1 MKLKSALWLGLVSC
15 TMVSM
20 SANAG
25 IEVKAKRMLTENTM
39 TENVTKVQQAC
50 GNEVLETNIDWA
62 QWDNYD
68 FSEARLDKVKTTGWL
83 GGLINYIYDDM
94 VKLCTTTEHAALYK
108 EEFQKVQKIQFVGQD
123 SVNAKKAGFALDE
136 GGSVLK
142 VALNPNAAY
151 DSSTLKYLKQAWN

>member
-20 SANAG
+20 SANAS

-94 VKLCTTTEHAALYK
+94 VKLCT
-108 EEFQKVQKIQFVGQD
+108 
-123 SVNAKKAGFALDE
+123 
-136 GGSVLK
+136 
-142 VALNPNAAY
+142 
-151 DSSTLKYLKQAWN
+151 

>member
-1 MKLKSALWLGLVSC
+1 
-15 TMVSM
+15 
-20 SANAG
+20 
-25 IEVKAKRMLTENTM
+25 
-39 TENVTKVQQAC
+39 
-50 GNEVLETNIDWA
+50 
-62 QWDNYD
+62 
-68 FSEARLDKVKTTGWL
+68 
-83 GGLINYIYDDM
+83 